1 MFDLRSLF
9 LGMWKG
15 LISAC
20 LMAALCFN
28 LALGNYKLQRNEV
41 HVLSLDGGGSRGIM
55 ESTMLEHIMNLATAM
70 KRDPKN
76 VTKILMENL
85 PLDKSHEKI
94 KSLIKK
100 VKDDE
105 TNGRYPPIH
114 PTEAFD
120 YIAGMYITLDSRKD
134 V

>member
-1 MFDLRSLF
+1 MR
-9 LGMWKG
+9 KG
-15 LISAC
+15 QIAAC
-20 LMAALCFN
+20 LMAAFCFN
-28 LALGNYKLQRNEV
+28 LAFGKYKSRNEV

-76 VTKILMENL
+76 VTQILMENL
-85 PLDKSHEKI
+85 TLDKSHEKI

-120 YIAGMYITLDSRKD
+120 YIAGTYIYITLDSRKD
-134 V
+134 A